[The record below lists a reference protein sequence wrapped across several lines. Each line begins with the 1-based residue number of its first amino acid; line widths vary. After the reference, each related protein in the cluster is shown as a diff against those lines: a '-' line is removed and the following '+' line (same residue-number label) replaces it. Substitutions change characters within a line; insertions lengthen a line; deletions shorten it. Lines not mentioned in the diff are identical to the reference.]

1 MRDFEVADVFKIKR
15 RVCVVVKM
23 NLYGFGEYHNGY
35 VSVSKKHQEAGYD
48 DFISKIE
55 TDELTFGGDLN
66 HLEDERIPKDISFFG
81 FDSAHA
87 WNQENPE
94 SATFQSVRERTIKL
108 AQEMMAKRI

>member
-1 MRDFEVADVFKIKR
+1 MKDFEVADVFKVKR

-23 NLYGFGEYHNGY
+23 NLYGFGQYHNGY
-35 VSVSKKHQEAGYD
+35 VSVSKKHQEANYD

-55 TDELTFGGDLN
+55 TDELTFAGDLN
-66 HLEDERIPKDISFFG
+66 HLEDERIPKDVWFFG

-87 WNQENPE
+87 WNREHPGSTRFE
-94 SATFQSVRERTIKL
+94 SVKERTIKL